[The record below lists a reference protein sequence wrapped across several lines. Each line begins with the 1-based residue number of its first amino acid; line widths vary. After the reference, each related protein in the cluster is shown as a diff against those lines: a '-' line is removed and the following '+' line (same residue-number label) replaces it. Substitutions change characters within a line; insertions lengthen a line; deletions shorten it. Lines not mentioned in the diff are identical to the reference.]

1 MPCPLRCVSNFHE
14 GIIRTYVHMCRGKE
28 LGGKEGGPQ
37 RELGHLHVCVHC
49 KYVRTV
55 HVYV

>member
-1 MPCPLRCVSNFHE
+1 MTS
-14 GIIRTYVHMCRGKE
+14 TVHMCRGKE

-49 KYVRTV
+49 KYVRTYRTCV
-55 HVYV
+55 CVSMLSLCSI